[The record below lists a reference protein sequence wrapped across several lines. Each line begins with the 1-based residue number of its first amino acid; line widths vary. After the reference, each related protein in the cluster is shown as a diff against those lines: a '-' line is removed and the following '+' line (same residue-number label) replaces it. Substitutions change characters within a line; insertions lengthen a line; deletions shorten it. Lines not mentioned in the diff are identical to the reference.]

1 MMIVNAYYMEKRS
14 STAFLPKLV
23 ISTRFRQVWL
33 VPEVYSLLRLRIVK
47 HTCVCSDKPHY
58 TLYHFHMWTSK
69 VGNDWLSDKKT
80 QDFSLFI
87 WRKNTFRTK
96 KIFQYW

>member
-14 STAFLPKLV
+14 STAAFLPKLV
-23 ISTRFRQVWL
+23 TSTRFRQVWL

-47 HTCVCSDKPHY
+47 HTCVHRQPHY

-69 VGNDWLSDKKT
+69 VGNDWLRYKK
-80 QDFSLFI
+80 
-87 WRKNTFRTK
+87 R
-96 KIFQYW
+96 KIFLALFGVKRLLE